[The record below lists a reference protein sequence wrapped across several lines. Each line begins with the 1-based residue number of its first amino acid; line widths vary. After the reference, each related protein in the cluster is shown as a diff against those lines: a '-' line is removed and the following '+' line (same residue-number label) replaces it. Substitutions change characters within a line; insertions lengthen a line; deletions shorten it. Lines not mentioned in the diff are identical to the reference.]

1 MSPDELLA
9 LRERRLADLEAD
21 VARLQERSEAQALR
35 ITVLEQSN
43 RTLVDQVRAL
53 WDENRWIRRLLI
65 ASMVTVTT
73 GAIGTATLVFVKV
86 GGGPG

>member
-9 LRERRLADLEAD
+9 LRERRLAQLEAD
-21 VARLQERSEAQALR
+21 VARLQERSEAQEHR
-35 ITVLEQSN
+35 ITLLEG
-43 RTLVDQVRAL
+43 LVRSLTEQVRAL

-73 GAIGTATLVFVKV
+73 GAIGTATVVFVKV